1 MDLRISRKG
10 NIDYDVVLPG
20 SKSLSNRALLIMALC
35 GNTGITGLAMCDDT
49 DVMTRAL
56 GSDSDEINVGA
67 AGTAMRFLTAYYAA
81 SQPGRTVIIDGSE
94 RMRCRPVAVLV
105 DALRELGAEI
115 EYLGNEGYPP
125 LRITGSRLRPKHL
138 RLRGDVSS
146 QYISALMMIAPQI
159 GGLQIELTGNVV
171 SRPYIDMTASLMN
184 EMCADVIVS
193 GDVIT
198 VGDAPYHWHHYN
210 VEADWS
216 AASYWFGI
224 KALVPQAN
232 LRLHGLNPVSI
243 QGDSRLLTTMPG
255 LGVKGDFLGDV
266 LYLHNCP
273 LCSCSSYIDV
283 TATPDLAQTLAV
295 TMCLLERPFRIT
307 GLSTLRI
314 KETDRIEALRAE
326 LLKLGYV
333 IDVEGNEAIGWHGR
347 KTSPPAAPVIDTY
360 NDHRMAMAFAIAAI
374 RHPGIIIRD
383 AQVVGK
389 SYPLFWQHMAQA
401 GFSIETIN
409 GNTSRE

>member
-1 MDLRISRKG
+1 MDLRISRNG
-10 NIDYDVVLPG
+10 NIDYDVMLPG

-56 GSDSDEINVGA
+56 GSDAREINVGA

-81 SQPGRTVIIDGSE
+81 QPGSTVVIDGSE
-94 RMRCRPVAVLV
+94 RMRCRPVAVLA
-105 DALRELGAEI
+105 DALRELGARI
-115 EYLGNEGYPP
+115 EYLGNEGFPP
-125 LRITGSRLRPKHL
+125 LRITGTQLTPKHL

-184 EMCADVIVS
+184 EMCADVTVS
-193 GDVIT
+193 GNVIT
-198 VGDAPYHWHHYN
+198 IDDAPYHWHHYN

-224 KALVPQAN
+224 KALMPQAN
-232 LRLHGLNPVSI
+232 LRLHGLSAVSI

-255 LGVKGDFLGDV
+255 LGVKGEFMAGV
-266 LYLHNCP
+266 LHLHNCP
-273 LCSCSSYIDV
+273 LCSCSSFIDV

-295 TMCLLERPFRIT
+295 TMCLLERPFRMT

-333 IDVEGNEAIGWHGR
+333 IEVEGDEAIGWHGR
-347 KTSPPAAPVIDTY
+347 KTLPQAVPEIHTY
-360 NDHRMAMAFAIAAI
+360 NDHRMAMSFALAAI
-374 RHPGIIIRD
+374 RHPGLIIRD
-383 AQVVGK
+383 AQVVAK
-389 SYPLFWQHMAQA
+389 SYPQFWQHMAEA
-401 GFSIETIN
+401 GFNVETIN
-409 GNTSRE
+409 ENQPKL